1 MSPLRLAWRLGHRFR
16 TELWMHG
23 HVNLPMLGDWCR
35 VCGRET
41 RSHDR
46 LCPIWLLRP

>member
-23 HVNLPMLGDWCR
+23 HVYLPMLGVWCR